1 MSLRT
6 LARDR
11 NGGVLV
17 EATIMVPL
25 MLVFVLGSID
35 FLFAFFQWNMANKA
49 VQLGARH
56 AAVSDPV
63 SSDLS
68 SMTGLINGVLPG
80 QPMPA
85 FTRTCSTSDPTG
97 ATGTCTGGRYSAA
110 AMQRIVFGEGG
121 ATACGNADAGMC
133 KFYSSIT
140 AANVVIDYTQT
151 GLGYAG
157 RPGGPVP
164 TITVSLQN
172 VPFQFFFLS
181 GLMGFA
187 NMTMPAMTTTITG
200 EGLSSSAS

>member
-1 MSLRT
+1 MSLQT

-17 EATIMVPL
+17 EATLLIPIIF
-25 MLVFVLGSID
+25 VFALGSVD

-68 SMTGLINGVLPG
+68 TMTGLINGVLPG

-85 FTRTCSTSDPTG
+85 FTRRCSTSDPTG
-97 ATGTCTGGRYSAA
+97 ATGTCTGGRYSPA
-110 AMQRIVFGEGG
+110 AMQRIVFGAAG
-121 ATACGNADAGMC
+121 ATACGNANAGMC
-133 KFYSSIT
+133 KFYSPIT
-140 AANVVIDYTQT
+140 AANVTIVYTQT

-164 TITVSLQN
+164 TITVSLRN
-172 VPFQFFFLS
+172 LPFRFFFLS
-181 GLMGFA
+181 GLIGFA
-187 NMTMPAMTTTITG
+187 NINMPAMTTTITG
-200 EGLSSSAS
+200 EGLSSSEP

>member
-1 MSLRT
+1 MSLQS

-17 EATIMVPL
+17 EATVLIPIIF
-25 MLVFVLGSID
+25 VFVLGSVD

-85 FTRTCSTSDPTG
+85 FTRTCSTSDPSG
-97 ATGTCTGGRYSAA
+97 AIGTCTGGRYSSA

-121 ATACGNADAGMC
+121 ATACSNANTAMC
-133 KFYSSIT
+133 KFYSPIT
-140 AANVVIDYTQT
+140 AANVTIAYAQT

-164 TITVSLQN
+164 TITISLQN
-172 VPFQFFFLS
+172 LPFRFFFLS
-181 GLMGFA
+181 GLMGFS
-187 NMTMPAMTTTITG
+187 NMNIPAMTTTITG
-200 EGLSSSAS
+200 EGLSSSAT

>member
-1 MSLRT
+1 VPLQT

-17 EATIMVPL
+17 EATVLIPIVF
-25 MLVFVLGSID
+25 VFVLGSID

-49 VQLGARH
+49 VQLGARR

-63 SSDLS
+63 SSDLPT
-68 SMTGLINGVLPG
+68 MTGLVNDVLPG

-97 ATGTCTGGRYSAA
+97 ATGTCTGARYSPA
-110 AMQRIVFGEGG
+110 AMQRIVFGQRG
-121 ATACGNADAGMC
+121 AIACSNTSAGMC
-133 KFYSSIT
+133 NLYAPIT
-140 AANVVIDYTQT
+140 AANVKITYAQT

-164 TITVSLQN
+164 TITVSLRN
-172 VPFQFFFLS
+172 LPFRFFFLS
-181 GLMGFA
+181 GLVGFG
-187 NMTMPAMTTTITG
+187 NINMPAMTTTITG
-200 EGLSSSAS
+200 ESLSSDEP

>member
-1 MSLRT
+1 MSLQS

-17 EATIMVPL
+17 EATVLIPIIF
-25 MLVFVLGSID
+25 VFVLGSVD

-49 VQLGARH
+49 VELGARR

-68 SMTGLINGVLPG
+68 TMTGLINGVLPG

-97 ATGTCTGGRYSAA
+97 AIGTCTGGRYSAA

-121 ATACGNADAGMC
+121 ATTCGNANTAMC
-133 KFYSSIT
+133 KLYSPIT
-140 AANVVIDYTQT
+140 AANVTIAYTQT

-164 TITVSLQN
+164 TITISLQN
-172 VPFQFFFLS
+172 LPFRFFFLS
-181 GLMGFA
+181 GLLGFS
-187 NMTMPAMTTTITG
+187 NMNIPAMTTTITG
-200 EGLSSSAS
+200 EGLSSGAT